1 MRVTPDIATAAA
13 TLGRKGG
20 TAKTAAK
27 TSAARANGTAGG
39 RPRRPMFEVEVYAN
53 AEGGNVRFASVRHLA
68 SGCGADFYE
77 TGEREEWQDNNGLLS
92 NCSEYIV
99 RLAGNAAKKALS

>member
-1 MRVTPDIATAAA
+1 MTATTEIATAAA

-20 TAKTAAK
+20 TAKTEAK
-27 TSAARANGTAGG
+27 TAAARANGISGG

-77 TGEREEWQDNNGLLS
+77 TGEREEWQDNNGLFS
-92 NCSEYIV
+92 NCSDYIV
-99 RLAGNAAKKALS
+99 KLASNAAAKALA